1 VVIGCVG
8 DRRGY
13 PNSCPNNPA
22 CSEGSHSLVEALTDR
37 QSAHCSGVLVP
48 FSASALGVD
57 ISNWHG
63 ASSRICHEKSWV
75 RYRRPMFVSD
85 LRHFLDMPDDAPGPA
100 RRMADHLGGIVRA
113 ATAAESGEDWMS
125 ALSCRRRPNR
135 KPCTGTISL
144 FRTDVPPSIEWR
156 CTGCGDMGVISGWQ
170 GSHFDLRERTSP
182 GATTPRGKQIRLEAT
197 SDVVSVLR
205 EIEILDLACER
216 AVFAAR
222 VESGRIFLKLNDEEL
237 EELAEHLAAEANHEP
252 NRRRQKRL
260 DAALMLLTAAQED
273 GRASSV
279 RTLGD
284 GYLRDGVRRVPTT
297 ALMGRWRI
305 DDSDLWD
312 RDALDLVGA
321 AYVEFREDQTGSFR
335 FIAVEGWLDYR
346 PAEID
351 GRPGVEFT
359 FEGTD
364 EGDPVSGRGWAAQV
378 ECDELQ
384 LHIFFHM
391 GDDSAF
397 RARPFAA
404 PSSE

>member
-1 VVIGCVG
+1 M
-8 DRRGY
+8 
-13 PNSCPNNPA
+13 
-22 CSEGSHSLVEALTDR
+22 
-37 QSAHCSGVLVP
+37 
-48 FSASALGVD
+48 
-57 ISNWHG
+57 
-63 ASSRICHEKSWV
+63 K
-75 RYRRPMFVSD
+75 
-85 LRHFLDMPDDAPGPA
+85 
-100 RRMADHLGGIVRA
+100 
-113 ATAAESGEDWMS
+113 
-125 ALSCRRRPNR
+125 
-135 KPCTGTISL
+135 
-144 FRTDVPPSIEWR
+144 
-156 CTGCGDMGVISGWQ
+156 
-170 GSHFDLRERTSP
+170 
-182 GATTPRGKQIRLEAT
+182 LEAT
-197 SDVVSVLR
+197 SDVISVLR
-205 EIEILDLACER
+205 EIEVLDLACER

-237 EELAEHLAAEANHEP
+237 KELAEHLAAEANHEP

-260 DAALMLLTAAQED
+260 DAAFMLLTAAQED

-279 RTLGD
+279 RPLGD
-284 GYLRDGVRRVPTT
+284 GYLRDRVRRVPAT
-297 ALMGRWRI
+297 APTGRWRI

-378 ECDELQ
+378 ESDELQ

-397 RARPFAA
+397 RARPFAS